1 MKKVWLYGY
10 VVCLTAGLLAAGCAG
25 KEKKPEKP
33 VEPAAVEEEAAP
45 AEEAVIEVE
54 PAKPEELSKEN
65 GLLTVDKPVYDFG
78 ELEPKKK
85 FQGEYVLKNE
95 GKAALEIQNPVRK
108 SCGCTELK
116 LDKYKLEPGESALL
130 KVVYTSNSSPGETEK
145 HIWVDVVPPGQ
156 PKTLTLKL
164 KARVSQHVQAMPE
177 KLEFQIRD
185 TPDNVGE
192 VTLKSLDGSEF
203 AITSINSSGN
213 AVEGVFDPQVKGTEL
228 KVPLKLKQDSLR
240 KVQNGVLNIMINHPK
255 VDSVPINFKV
265 EPPFAANPRT
275 QFFRD
280 MERNKV
286 QKVQVTVVSNYNEP
300 FEISNLRS
308 EKGFIKVVNQSR
320 DESTNSYKIELE
332 VTAPETGNILNDY
345 LYVEIAGRPEDTLKV
360 HCYGR
365 IKKD

>member
-156 PKTLTLKL
+156 PKTLTLKPPVGPPPRETL
-164 KARVSQHVQAMPE
+164 SKPPISTHRARS
-177 KLEFQIRD
+177 
-185 TPDNVGE
+185 
-192 VTLKSLDGSEF
+192 SLPGRLLP
-203 AITSINSSGN
+203 SIERSRSRRKRGPSAPSSSPS
-213 AVEGVFDPQVKGTEL
+213 AC
-228 KVPLKLKQDSLR
+228 
-240 KVQNGVLNIMINHPK
+240 HP
-255 VDSVPINFKV
+255 
-265 EPPFAANPRT
+265 
-275 QFFRD
+275 
-280 MERNKV
+280 
-286 QKVQVTVVSNYNEP
+286 TV
-300 FEISNLRS
+300 R
-308 EKGFIKVVNQSR
+308 
-320 DESTNSYKIELE
+320 
-332 VTAPETGNILNDY
+332 
-345 LYVEIAGRPEDTLKV
+345 
-360 HCYGR
+360 
-365 IKKD
+365 